1 MAYFDLFK
9 PPTVLFT
16 EHDQT
21 NVQNSLLIMTK

>member
-1 MAYFDLFK
+1 MAHFDLFK

-21 NVQNSLLIMTK
+21 NVQNSLLMTK